1 MKQINFSPVFV
12 TCSSCCSPQR
22 QTVEL
27 VPLTQAHYAYSGKT
41 YSFFVYGAENQ
52 VFMAKYPSACSVL

>member
-1 MKQINFSPVFV
+1 MFV
-12 TCSSCCSPQR
+12 TRSPCCSPQR